1 MSKLTFENTI
11 LHTDFGTFRAG
22 DVVTDGDKHAFCHTI
37 ILGFSGPTEFGH
49 HYVKMGRP
57 YAYASCV
64 GTTGP
69 GVLTGVEEYEMPIS
83 KLAWVTVLTPG
94 KHGPMLMG
102 RNPGQHYDSEVID
115 LRTKAA

>member
-1 MSKLTFENTI
+1 MSKLTFANTI
-11 LHTDFGTFRAG
+11 CHTDFGTFRAG
-22 DVVTDGDKHAFCHTI
+22 DVVTDGDKHAFCHTL
-37 ILGFSGPTEFGH
+37 ILGFSEPTEWGDIF
-49 HYVKMGRP
+49 VKMGRP

-69 GVLTGVEEYEMPIS
+69 GVLTGVEEFSMSVS
-83 KLAWVTVLTPG
+83 KLKGSTVLTPG
-94 KHGPMLMG
+94 KHGPMVMG